1 MRRLSAW
8 PRKKSERDIKQT
20 ELVSRTSMQRPA
32 AIIKPFYTWHHRET
46 PNPNAVSPCCIKPD
60 QTMATTPVDR
70 VSILRTTLS
79 KSLKQTRS
87 RISDEA
93 PSTISQAYGDVASFF
108 ASDEDAT
115 GVETLVNLLLSKIE
129 KINEDAEGSLD
140 DMLKRHGICS
150 LLERIDTSIA
160 HVDREAS
167 EFAEK
172 DEADKK
178 STLDAIAQAK
188 TQKIAN
194 IDGRDKKKRV
204 LPGEYIGYHAY
215 KLKLEHKAKLQ
226 QELEEVEKEN
236 DEKEKELKDMWES
249 WNSGVSSL
257 EGVLSKMD
265 ELGAER

>member
-1 MRRLSAW
+1 LGQRAE
-8 PRKKSERDIKQT
+8 KA
-20 ELVSRTSMQRPA
+20 TSP
-32 AIIKPFYTWHHRET
+32 K
-46 PNPNAVSPCCIKPD
+46 
-60 QTMATTPVDR
+60 MATTTTSDR
-70 VSILRTTLS
+70 SSLLLTALS
-79 KSLKQTRS
+79 KSLNQTRS
-87 RISDEA
+87 RVSDKA
-93 PSTISQAYGDVASFF
+93 PSSISEAYGDVASFF

-115 GVETLVNLLLSKIE
+115 GVETLVNLLLSKID

-140 DMLKRHGICS
+140 DILKRHDIYT
-150 LLERIDTSIA
+150 LLERIDASIA
-160 HVDREAS
+160 HVDKEAS

-178 STLDAIAQAK
+178 SALNAIAQAK

-194 IDGRDKKKRV
+194 VDGRDKKKRV

-226 QELEEVEKEN
+226 QELEEMEKEN
-236 DEKEKELKDMWES
+236 DEKEKELEDMWES
-249 WNSGVSSL
+249 WNTGVVSL